1 MFSAN
6 KTAAFVRNHLSG
18 TTANMRYIRR
28 LGRKLDRAGLGKKKR
43 NMLMLA
49 KRARVRRHCEKRD
62 LRVAAREKKD
72 AVIDGAT
79 PILNAN
85 YWRTVDR
92 RTIIVDKHIKPQ
104 LYWHQRANPGA
115 KVKVTDVHSSS
126 SSTTTVPDDMMDTDS
141 EYEEEE
147 LFQS

>member
-1 MFSAN
+1 M
-6 KTAAFVRNHLSG
+6 
-18 TTANMRYIRR
+18 ANMRYIRW
-28 LGRKLDRAGLGKKKR
+28 LKRKLDRAGLGKKKC

-49 KRARVRRHCEKRD
+49 KRARVRRNCEKCD

-72 AVIDGAT
+72 TVIDGVT

-92 RTIIVDKHIKPQ
+92 RTITVDKHIKPQ

-115 KVKVTDVHSSS
+115 KVKVTGKKDHLIEALV
-126 SSTTTVPDDMMDTDS
+126 STIS
-141 EYEEEE
+141 
-147 LFQS
+147 